1 MSDIPVPCHGCS
13 DRRIG
18 CHGKC
23 DKYKQFKEAVEH
35 MAIVNRAKMHLK
47 TEFQNNQK
55 RRSYERQ
62 KNHLY

>member
-1 MSDIPVPCHGCS
+1 MSDIQVPCHGCV

-23 DKYKQFKEAVEH
+23 NKYKKFREAVEH
-35 MAIVNRAKMHLK
+35 MAIVNRAKMRLK

-62 KNHLY
+62 KNRLY

>member
-1 MSDIPVPCHGCS
+1 
-13 DRRIG
+13 
-18 CHGKC
+18 
-23 DKYKQFKEAVEH
+23 

-47 TEFQNNQK
+47 TAFQNNQK

>member
-1 MSDIPVPCHGCS
+1 MSDISVPYHGCS

-23 DKYKQFKEAVEH
+23 DKYKQFKEAIAH